1 MLYRLRGSLI
11 HTEPSFAVIECA
23 GVGYKC
29 YTTMNTQR
37 SLPAIGKEAVLY
49 THMNVREDAVD
60 LFGFSSLAE
69 LNCFKLLTS
78 VSGVGPK
85 VGLAILSVLSPEQVA
100 VAVAAGDFKTLT
112 MAQGVGNKLAQR
124 VILELKDKLKALG
137 GGEEVTAADRID
149 RCFKKII
156 PRTQQHYC
164 GHCFGNRIYFSYCSP
179 YLWRVIAGGAV
190 VQSFNGVSRGHY
202 AFVRLP
208 YLNLLLHSCDQFF
221 GYALR
226 TGRRDSR

>member
-100 VAVAAGDFKTLT
+100 IAVAAGDFKTLT

-137 GGEEVTAADRID
+137 GGEEVTAAA
-149 RCFKKII
+149 
-156 PRTQQHYC
+156 
-164 GHCFGNRIYFSYCSP
+164 GVVNAAGNAAEAMNALTVLGYTPSDVAPVVAKFDSSLPVEELIR
-179 YLWRVIAGGAV
+179 LTLKAMAG
-190 VQSFNGVSRGHY
+190 RM
-202 AFVRLP
+202 
-208 YLNLLLHSCDQFF
+208 
-221 GYALR
+221 
-226 TGRRDSR
+226 

>member
-29 YTTMNTQR
+29 YTTMNSQR

-137 GGEEVTAADRID
+137 GGEEVTAAA
-149 RCFKKII
+149 
-156 PRTQQHYC
+156 
-164 GHCFGNRIYFSYCSP
+164 GVVNAAGNAAEAMNALTVLGYTPSDVAPVVAKFDSSLPVEELIR
-179 YLWRVIAGGAV
+179 LTLKAMAG
-190 VQSFNGVSRGHY
+190 RM
-202 AFVRLP
+202 
-208 YLNLLLHSCDQFF
+208 
-221 GYALR
+221 
-226 TGRRDSR
+226 

>member
-11 HTEPSFAVIECA
+11 HTEPSFTVIECA

-137 GGEEVTAADRID
+137 GGEEVTAAA
-149 RCFKKII
+149 
-156 PRTQQHYC
+156 
-164 GHCFGNRIYFSYCSP
+164 GVVNAAGNAAEAMNALTVLGYTPSDVAPVVAKFDSSLPVEELIR
-179 YLWRVIAGGAV
+179 LTLKAMAG
-190 VQSFNGVSRGHY
+190 RM
-202 AFVRLP
+202 
-208 YLNLLLHSCDQFF
+208 
-221 GYALR
+221 
-226 TGRRDSR
+226 

>member
-137 GGEEVTAADRID
+137 GREEVTAAA
-149 RCFKKII
+149 
-156 PRTQQHYC
+156 
-164 GHCFGNRIYFSYCSP
+164 GVVNAAGNAAEAMNALTVLGYTPSDVAPVVAKFDSSLPVEELIR
-179 YLWRVIAGGAV
+179 LTLKAMAG
-190 VQSFNGVSRGHY
+190 RM
-202 AFVRLP
+202 
-208 YLNLLLHSCDQFF
+208 
-221 GYALR
+221 
-226 TGRRDSR
+226 

>member
-112 MAQGVGNKLAQR
+112 IAQGVGNKLAQR

-137 GGEEVTAADRID
+137 GGEEVTAAA
-149 RCFKKII
+149 
-156 PRTQQHYC
+156 
-164 GHCFGNRIYFSYCSP
+164 GVVNAAGNAAEAMNALTVLGYTPSDVAPVVAKFDSSLPVEELIR
-179 YLWRVIAGGAV
+179 LTLKAMAG
-190 VQSFNGVSRGHY
+190 RM
-202 AFVRLP
+202 
-208 YLNLLLHSCDQFF
+208 
-221 GYALR
+221 
-226 TGRRDSR
+226 

>member
-29 YTTMNTQR
+29 YTTVNTQR

-137 GGEEVTAADRID
+137 GGEEVTAAA
-149 RCFKKII
+149 
-156 PRTQQHYC
+156 
-164 GHCFGNRIYFSYCSP
+164 GVVNAAGNAAEAMNALTVLGYTPSDVAPVVAKFDSSLPVEELIR
-179 YLWRVIAGGAV
+179 LTLKAMGG
-190 VQSFNGVSRGHY
+190 RM
-202 AFVRLP
+202 
-208 YLNLLLHSCDQFF
+208 
-221 GYALR
+221 
-226 TGRRDSR
+226 

>member
-137 GGEEVTAADRID
+137 GGEEVTAAAGVVNAAGNAAEAMNALTVLGYTDVYKRQLQRWYPTAHNPSSWQLSKQFLPVVVFAAVRKEGKPFPD
-149 RCFKKII
+149 G
-156 PRTQQHYC
+156 C
-164 GHCFGNRIYFSYCSP
+164 GFS
-179 YLWRVIAGGAV
+179 
-190 VQSFNGVSRGHY
+190 FE
-202 AFVRLP
+202 
-208 YLNLLLHSCDQFF
+208 
-221 GYALR
+221 
-226 TGRRDSR
+226 

>member
-137 GGEEVTAADRID
+137 GGEEVTAAA
-149 RCFKKII
+149 
-156 PRTQQHYC
+156 
-164 GHCFGNRIYFSYCSP
+164 GVVNAAGNAAEAMNALTVLGYTPSDVAPVVAKFDSSLPVEELIRLS
-179 YLWRVIAGGAV
+179 LKAMAG
-190 VQSFNGVSRGHY
+190 RM
-202 AFVRLP
+202 
-208 YLNLLLHSCDQFF
+208 
-221 GYALR
+221 
-226 TGRRDSR
+226 

>member
-37 SLPAIGKEAVLY
+37 SLPAIGKEAILY

-100 VAVAAGDFKTLT
+100 VAVASGDFKTLT

-137 GGEEVTAADRID
+137 GGEEVTAAA
-149 RCFKKII
+149 
-156 PRTQQHYC
+156 
-164 GHCFGNRIYFSYCSP
+164 GVASAAGNAAEAMNALTVLGYTPSDVAQVVAKFDSSLPVEELIR
-179 YLWRVIAGGAV
+179 LTLKAMAG
-190 VQSFNGVSRGHY
+190 RM
-202 AFVRLP
+202 
-208 YLNLLLHSCDQFF
+208 
-221 GYALR
+221 
-226 TGRRDSR
+226 

>member
-85 VGLAILSVLSPEQVA
+85 VGLAILSVLSPEQEA

-137 GGEEVTAADRID
+137 GGEEVTAAA
-149 RCFKKII
+149 
-156 PRTQQHYC
+156 
-164 GHCFGNRIYFSYCSP
+164 GVVNAAGNAAEAMNALTVLGYTPSDVAPVVAKFDSSLPVEELIR
-179 YLWRVIAGGAV
+179 LTLKAMAG
-190 VQSFNGVSRGHY
+190 RM
-202 AFVRLP
+202 
-208 YLNLLLHSCDQFF
+208 
-221 GYALR
+221 
-226 TGRRDSR
+226 

>member
-137 GGEEVTAADRID
+137 GGEEVTAAA
-149 RCFKKII
+149 
-156 PRTQQHYC
+156 
-164 GHCFGNRIYFSYCSP
+164 GVVNAAGNAAEAMNALTVLGYTPSDVAPVVAKFDSSLPVEELIR
-179 YLWRVIAGGAV
+179 LTLEAMAG
-190 VQSFNGVSRGHY
+190 RM
-202 AFVRLP
+202 
-208 YLNLLLHSCDQFF
+208 
-221 GYALR
+221 
-226 TGRRDSR
+226 

>member
-37 SLPAIGKEAVLY
+37 SLPAIGKEAILY

-137 GGEEVTAADRID
+137 GGEEVTAAA
-149 RCFKKII
+149 
-156 PRTQQHYC
+156 
-164 GHCFGNRIYFSYCSP
+164 GVVNAAGNAAEAMNALTVLGYTPSDVAPVVAKFDSSLPVEELIR
-179 YLWRVIAGGAV
+179 LTLKAMAG
-190 VQSFNGVSRGHY
+190 RM
-202 AFVRLP
+202 
-208 YLNLLLHSCDQFF
+208 
-221 GYALR
+221 
-226 TGRRDSR
+226 

>member
-1 MLYRLRGSLI
+1 
-11 HTEPSFAVIECA
+11 
-23 GVGYKC
+23 
-29 YTTMNTQR
+29 
-37 SLPAIGKEAVLY
+37 
-49 THMNVREDAVD
+49 MNVREDAVD

-137 GGEEVTAADRID
+137 GGEEVTAAA
-149 RCFKKII
+149 
-156 PRTQQHYC
+156 
-164 GHCFGNRIYFSYCSP
+164 GVVNAAGNAAEAMNALTVLGYTPSDVAPVVAKFDSSLPVEELIR
-179 YLWRVIAGGAV
+179 LTLKAMAG
-190 VQSFNGVSRGHY
+190 RM
-202 AFVRLP
+202 
-208 YLNLLLHSCDQFF
+208 
-221 GYALR
+221 
-226 TGRRDSR
+226 

>member
-11 HTEPSFAVIECA
+11 HIEPSFAVIECA

-137 GGEEVTAADRID
+137 GGEEVTAAA
-149 RCFKKII
+149 
-156 PRTQQHYC
+156 
-164 GHCFGNRIYFSYCSP
+164 GVVNAAGNAAEAMNALTVLGYTPSDVSP
-179 YLWRVIAGGAV
+179 VVAKFDSSLPVEELIRLTLKAMAG
-190 VQSFNGVSRGHY
+190 RM
-202 AFVRLP
+202 
-208 YLNLLLHSCDQFF
+208 
-221 GYALR
+221 
-226 TGRRDSR
+226 

>member
-69 LNCFKLLTS
+69 LNCFKLLTL

-137 GGEEVTAADRID
+137 GGEEVTAAA
-149 RCFKKII
+149 
-156 PRTQQHYC
+156 
-164 GHCFGNRIYFSYCSP
+164 GVVNAAGNAAEAMNALTVLGYTPSDVAPVVAKFDSSLPVEELIR
-179 YLWRVIAGGAV
+179 LTLKAMAG
-190 VQSFNGVSRGHY
+190 RM
-202 AFVRLP
+202 
-208 YLNLLLHSCDQFF
+208 
-221 GYALR
+221 
-226 TGRRDSR
+226 

>member
-37 SLPAIGKEAVLY
+37 SLPAIGTEAVRY

-137 GGEEVTAADRID
+137 GGEEVTAAA
-149 RCFKKII
+149 
-156 PRTQQHYC
+156 
-164 GHCFGNRIYFSYCSP
+164 GVVNAAGNAAEAMNALTVLGYTPSDVAPVVAKFDSSLPVEELIR
-179 YLWRVIAGGAV
+179 LTLKAMAG
-190 VQSFNGVSRGHY
+190 RM
-202 AFVRLP
+202 
-208 YLNLLLHSCDQFF
+208 
-221 GYALR
+221 
-226 TGRRDSR
+226 

>member
-137 GGEEVTAADRID
+137 GGEEVTAAAGVV
-149 RCFKKII
+149 KAA
-156 PRTQQHYC
+156 
-164 GHCFGNRIYFSYCSP
+164 GNAAEAMNALTVLGYTPSDVAPVVAKFDSSLPVEELIR
-179 YLWRVIAGGAV
+179 LTLKAMAG
-190 VQSFNGVSRGHY
+190 RM
-202 AFVRLP
+202 
-208 YLNLLLHSCDQFF
+208 
-221 GYALR
+221 
-226 TGRRDSR
+226 

>member
-37 SLPAIGKEAVLY
+37 LLPAVGKEAVLY

-137 GGEEVTAADRID
+137 GGEEVTAAA
-149 RCFKKII
+149 
-156 PRTQQHYC
+156 
-164 GHCFGNRIYFSYCSP
+164 GVVNAAGNAAEAMNALTVLGYTPSDVAPVVAKFDSSLPVEELIR
-179 YLWRVIAGGAV
+179 LTLKAMAG
-190 VQSFNGVSRGHY
+190 RM
-202 AFVRLP
+202 
-208 YLNLLLHSCDQFF
+208 
-221 GYALR
+221 
-226 TGRRDSR
+226 

>member
-69 LNCFKLLTS
+69 LNFFKLLTS

-137 GGEEVTAADRID
+137 GGEEVTAAA
-149 RCFKKII
+149 
-156 PRTQQHYC
+156 
-164 GHCFGNRIYFSYCSP
+164 GVVNAAGNAAEAMNALTVLGYTPSDVAPVVAKFDSSLPVEELIR
-179 YLWRVIAGGAV
+179 LTLKAMAG
-190 VQSFNGVSRGHY
+190 RM
-202 AFVRLP
+202 
-208 YLNLLLHSCDQFF
+208 
-221 GYALR
+221 
-226 TGRRDSR
+226 

>member
-1 MLYRLRGSLI
+1 M
-11 HTEPSFAVIECA
+11 
-23 GVGYKC
+23 
-29 YTTMNTQR
+29 
-37 SLPAIGKEAVLY
+37 
-49 THMNVREDAVD
+49 D

-137 GGEEVTAADRID
+137 GGEEVTAAA
-149 RCFKKII
+149 
-156 PRTQQHYC
+156 
-164 GHCFGNRIYFSYCSP
+164 GVVNAAGNAAEAMNALTVLGYTPSDVAPVVAKFDSSLPVEELIR
-179 YLWRVIAGGAV
+179 LTLKAMAG
-190 VQSFNGVSRGHY
+190 RM
-202 AFVRLP
+202 
-208 YLNLLLHSCDQFF
+208 
-221 GYALR
+221 
-226 TGRRDSR
+226 

>member
-137 GGEEVTAADRID
+137 GGEEVTAAA
-149 RCFKKII
+149 
-156 PRTQQHYC
+156 
-164 GHCFGNRIYFSYCSP
+164 GVGNA
-179 YLWRVIAGGAV
+179 AGNAAEAMNALTVLGYTPSDVAPV
-190 VQSFNGVSRGHY
+190 VAKFDSSLPVEELI
-202 AFVRLP
+202 RLT
-208 YLNLLLHSCDQFF
+208 LK
-221 GYALR
+221 AMA
-226 TGRRDSR
+226 GRM

>member
-11 HTEPSFAVIECA
+11 HIEPSFAVIECA

-137 GGEEVTAADRID
+137 GGEEVTAAA
-149 RCFKKII
+149 
-156 PRTQQHYC
+156 
-164 GHCFGNRIYFSYCSP
+164 GVVSAAGNAAEAMNALTVLGYTPSDVAPVVAKFDSSLPVEELIR
-179 YLWRVIAGGAV
+179 LTLKAMAG
-190 VQSFNGVSRGHY
+190 RM
-202 AFVRLP
+202 
-208 YLNLLLHSCDQFF
+208 
-221 GYALR
+221 
-226 TGRRDSR
+226 

>member
-37 SLPAIGKEAVLY
+37 LLPAVGKEAVLY
-49 THMNVREDAVD
+49 THMNVREDAVE
-60 LFGFSSLAE
+60 LFGFSSLGE

-137 GGEEVTAADRID
+137 GGEEVTAAA
-149 RCFKKII
+149 
-156 PRTQQHYC
+156 
-164 GHCFGNRIYFSYCSP
+164 GVVNAAGNAAEAMNALTVLGYTPSDVAPVVAKFDSSLPVEELIR
-179 YLWRVIAGGAV
+179 LTLKAMAG
-190 VQSFNGVSRGHY
+190 RM
-202 AFVRLP
+202 
-208 YLNLLLHSCDQFF
+208 
-221 GYALR
+221 
-226 TGRRDSR
+226 

>member
-100 VAVAAGDFKTLT
+100 VAVAVGDFKTLT

-137 GGEEVTAADRID
+137 GGEEVTAAA
-149 RCFKKII
+149 
-156 PRTQQHYC
+156 
-164 GHCFGNRIYFSYCSP
+164 GVVNAAGNAAEAMNALTVLGYTPSDVAPVVAKFDSSLPVEELIR
-179 YLWRVIAGGAV
+179 LTLKAMAG
-190 VQSFNGVSRGHY
+190 RM
-202 AFVRLP
+202 
-208 YLNLLLHSCDQFF
+208 
-221 GYALR
+221 
-226 TGRRDSR
+226 

>member
-137 GGEEVTAADRID
+137 GGEEVTAAA
-149 RCFKKII
+149 
-156 PRTQQHYC
+156 
-164 GHCFGNRIYFSYCSP
+164 GVVNAAGNAAEAMNALTVLGYTPSDVAPVVAKFESSLPVEELIR
-179 YLWRVIAGGAV
+179 LTLKAMAG
-190 VQSFNGVSRGHY
+190 RM
-202 AFVRLP
+202 
-208 YLNLLLHSCDQFF
+208 
-221 GYALR
+221 
-226 TGRRDSR
+226 

>member
-137 GGEEVTAADRID
+137 GGEEVTAAAGVVNAA
-149 RCFKKII
+149 
-156 PRTQQHYC
+156 
-164 GHCFGNRIYFSYCSP
+164 GHAAEAM
-179 YLWRVIAGGAV
+179 IALTVLGYTPSDVAPV
-190 VQSFNGVSRGHY
+190 VAKFDSSLPVEELI
-202 AFVRLP
+202 RLT
-208 YLNLLLHSCDQFF
+208 LK
-221 GYALR
+221 AMA
-226 TGRRDSR
+226 GRM

>member
-100 VAVAAGDFKTLT
+100 VPVAAGDFKTLT

-137 GGEEVTAADRID
+137 GGEEVTAAA
-149 RCFKKII
+149 
-156 PRTQQHYC
+156 
-164 GHCFGNRIYFSYCSP
+164 GVVNAAGNAAEAMNALTVLGYTPSDVAPVVAKFDSSLPVEELIR
-179 YLWRVIAGGAV
+179 LTLKAMAG
-190 VQSFNGVSRGHY
+190 RM
-202 AFVRLP
+202 
-208 YLNLLLHSCDQFF
+208 
-221 GYALR
+221 
-226 TGRRDSR
+226 